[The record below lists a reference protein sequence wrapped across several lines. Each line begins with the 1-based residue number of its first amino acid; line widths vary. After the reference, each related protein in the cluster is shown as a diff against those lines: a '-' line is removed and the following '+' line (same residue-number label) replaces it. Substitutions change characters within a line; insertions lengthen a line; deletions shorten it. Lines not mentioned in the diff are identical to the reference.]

1 MKILHY
7 LGIDFDAMD
16 FFWRI
21 CRKIKVLFV
30 ILVIFPLFSCSS
42 ENVSLQKKYGNDA
55 FYFLGLQNL
64 ENGNKKEAL
73 RFFSKGVRQGGL
85 YTARL
90 SAEEL
95 TKIGTVQE
103 KLAACENLVDKY
115 DDEKALLL
123 YAKNMSEQKEFSY
136 IIQKTENVDLEK
148 SSNSL
153 IALRLYAMAARQD
166 SRLEESIYRWCISRN
181 FSQEHLDF
189 FRKGQGSITDSDIE
203 EIIKFRVMVF
213 LRNYKEAYSLLEKIL
228 LIIQKNEKL
237 LLEKML
243 ISDFGKV
250 CLFGSQN
257 WLENAAFFEKLARQ
271 MKDAGNSECE
281 YYACFY
287 AGRLYDKA
295 GGFYTR
301 SAVNF
306 ERAMECSASDFQ
318 FDNALWYLL
327 NLNLGISTDRAIKV
341 LEKYSGQWHD
351 CEYFSDFLDTMSVLL
366 FSAHKWNDFYR
377 VFKII
382 EDSAENRVCAK
393 YAYLSARLMEEGLAE
408 NSTEEIKQL
417 FLKTVDFNDSY
428 YKILAMRALKLPSQD
443 VAQKMLFT
451 KPKKKFVRDEEAEK
465 ILRGFADFGFPQRMY
480 GFWEVLYAEK
490 IPLSQE
496 ILKDTAYFM
505 AKCPEQI
512 ENNMY
517 KSIRI
522 ASIAA
527 NESEKPVSVEL
538 LKLAYPQNYYNL
550 VAQASAEFGL
560 EEKIMYALIRSE
572 SFFNPEI
579 KSLAGAVGLT
589 QLMNATAGDVAKKLK
604 VKEFDLADP
613 AVNIRF
619 GAYYLSSLI
628 QRLDDNSLVAAFAYN
643 GGITRVRRWISNSC
657 KELGFAKNELPMDLF
672 LETVP
677 FEETR
682 EYGRKIVSASAM
694 YGWLYY
700 DISPVETAQKLLKN

>member
-153 IALRLYAMAARQD
+153 VALRLYAMAARQD
-166 SRLEESIYRWCISRN
+166 SRLEESIYRWYISRN

-189 FRKGQGSITDSDIE
+189 FRKSQDSITDSDIE

-228 LIIQKNEKL
+228 LILQKNEKL

-257 WLENAAFFEKLARQ
+257 WLENAAFFEKLALQ
-271 MKDAGNSECE
+271 MKDAGNSE
-281 YYACFY
+281 
-287 AGRLYDKA
+287 
-295 GGFYTR
+295 
-301 SAVNF
+301 
-306 ERAMECSASDFQ
+306 
-318 FDNALWYLL
+318 
-327 NLNLGISTDRAIKV
+327 
-341 LEKYSGQWHD
+341 
-351 CEYFSDFLDTMSVLL
+351 
-366 FSAHKWNDFYR
+366 
-377 VFKII
+377 
-382 EDSAENRVCAK
+382 
-393 YAYLSARLMEEGLAE
+393 
-408 NSTEEIKQL
+408 
-417 FLKTVDFNDSY
+417 
-428 YKILAMRALKLPSQD
+428 
-443 VAQKMLFT
+443 
-451 KPKKKFVRDEEAEK
+451 
-465 ILRGFADFGFPQRMY
+465 
-480 GFWEVLYAEK
+480 
-490 IPLSQE
+490 
-496 ILKDTAYFM
+496 
-505 AKCPEQI
+505 
-512 ENNMY
+512 
-517 KSIRI
+517 
-522 ASIAA
+522 
-527 NESEKPVSVEL
+527 
-538 LKLAYPQNYYNL
+538 
-550 VAQASAEFGL
+550 
-560 EEKIMYALIRSE
+560 
-572 SFFNPEI
+572 
-579 KSLAGAVGLT
+579 
-589 QLMNATAGDVAKKLK
+589 
-604 VKEFDLADP
+604 
-613 AVNIRF
+613 
-619 GAYYLSSLI
+619 
-628 QRLDDNSLVAAFAYN
+628 
-643 GGITRVRRWISNSC
+643 
-657 KELGFAKNELPMDLF
+657 
-672 LETVP
+672 
-677 FEETR
+677 
-682 EYGRKIVSASAM
+682 
-694 YGWLYY
+694 
-700 DISPVETAQKLLKN
+700 

>member
-1 MKILHY
+1 
-7 LGIDFDAMD
+7 
-16 FFWRI
+16 
-21 CRKIKVLFV
+21 
-30 ILVIFPLFSCSS
+30 
-42 ENVSLQKKYGNDA
+42 
-55 FYFLGLQNL
+55 
-64 ENGNKKEAL
+64 
-73 RFFSKGVRQGGL
+73 
-85 YTARL
+85 
-90 SAEEL
+90 
-95 TKIGTVQE
+95 
-103 KLAACENLVDKY
+103 
-115 DDEKALLL
+115 
-123 YAKNMSEQKEFSY
+123 
-136 IIQKTENVDLEK
+136 
-148 SSNSL
+148 
-153 IALRLYAMAARQD
+153 
-166 SRLEESIYRWCISRN
+166 
-181 FSQEHLDF
+181 
-189 FRKGQGSITDSDIE
+189 
-203 EIIKFRVMVF
+203 
-213 LRNYKEAYSLLEKIL
+213 
-228 LIIQKNEKL
+228 
-237 LLEKML
+237 
-243 ISDFGKV
+243 
-250 CLFGSQN
+250 
-257 WLENAAFFEKLARQ
+257 
-271 MKDAGNSECE
+271 
-281 YYACFY
+281 
-287 AGRLYDKA
+287 
-295 GGFYTR
+295 
-301 SAVNF
+301 
-306 ERAMECSASDFQ
+306 
-318 FDNALWYLL
+318 
-327 NLNLGISTDRAIKV
+327 
-341 LEKYSGQWHD
+341 
-351 CEYFSDFLDTMSVLL
+351 
-366 FSAHKWNDFYR
+366 
-377 VFKII
+377 
-382 EDSAENRVCAK
+382 
-393 YAYLSARLMEEGLAE
+393 
-408 NSTEEIKQL
+408 
-417 FLKTVDFNDSY
+417 
-428 YKILAMRALKLPSQD
+428 
-443 VAQKMLFT
+443 
-451 KPKKKFVRDEEAEK
+451 
-465 ILRGFADFGFPQRMY
+465 MY

-628 QRLDDNSLVAAFAYN
+628 QRLDDNSLAAAFAYN

>member
-1 MKILHY
+1 
-7 LGIDFDAMD
+7 
-16 FFWRI
+16 
-21 CRKIKVLFV
+21 
-30 ILVIFPLFSCSS
+30 
-42 ENVSLQKKYGNDA
+42 
-55 FYFLGLQNL
+55 
-64 ENGNKKEAL
+64 
-73 RFFSKGVRQGGL
+73 
-85 YTARL
+85 
-90 SAEEL
+90 
-95 TKIGTVQE
+95 
-103 KLAACENLVDKY
+103 
-115 DDEKALLL
+115 
-123 YAKNMSEQKEFSY
+123 
-136 IIQKTENVDLEK
+136 
-148 SSNSL
+148 
-153 IALRLYAMAARQD
+153 
-166 SRLEESIYRWCISRN
+166 
-181 FSQEHLDF
+181 
-189 FRKGQGSITDSDIE
+189 
-203 EIIKFRVMVF
+203 
-213 LRNYKEAYSLLEKIL
+213 
-228 LIIQKNEKL
+228 
-237 LLEKML
+237 
-243 ISDFGKV
+243 
-250 CLFGSQN
+250 
-257 WLENAAFFEKLARQ
+257 
-271 MKDAGNSECE
+271 
-281 YYACFY
+281 
-287 AGRLYDKA
+287 
-295 GGFYTR
+295 
-301 SAVNF
+301 
-306 ERAMECSASDFQ
+306 
-318 FDNALWYLL
+318 
-327 NLNLGISTDRAIKV
+327 
-341 LEKYSGQWHD
+341 
-351 CEYFSDFLDTMSVLL
+351 
-366 FSAHKWNDFYR
+366 
-377 VFKII
+377 
-382 EDSAENRVCAK
+382 
-393 YAYLSARLMEEGLAE
+393 
-408 NSTEEIKQL
+408 
-417 FLKTVDFNDSY
+417 
-428 YKILAMRALKLPSQD
+428 
-443 VAQKMLFT
+443 
-451 KPKKKFVRDEEAEK
+451 
-465 ILRGFADFGFPQRMY
+465 MY

-628 QRLDDNSLVAAFAYN
+628 QRLDDNSLAAAFAYN
-643 GGITRVRRWISNSC
+643 GGITRVRRWILNSC